1 MEDKNI
7 FNMSRELELETQLI
21 INQKLYEMNVIDS
34 ETSQA
39 FTNYIL
45 PKLQKV
51 QMA

>member
-1 MEDKNI
+1 MESENV
-7 FNMSRELELETQLI
+7 FNLSRELELETQLI
-21 INQKLYEMNVIDS
+21 INRNLYEMKVIDS

-45 PKLQKV
+45 GKLQKV